1 MLNSASGSKSNE
13 DENNNNSNVDLKK
26 IIKLGLDEEE
36 KTGDAQNVEVDK
48 RPSDCNQWIRYPP
61 LIQKITARIGNED
74 DDQVVK
80 EKGKGATN
88 PESVAQK
95 LSDQDVGI
103 LNDYVNMWK
112 KSIEQL
118 LDRLKDTIP
127 AEGMI
132 GEVHYWRD
140 LSRILDG
147 IQGELK
153 QPQVEMTIQIL
164 LMRIEFEKKKSG
176 AG

>member
-1 MLNSASGSKSNE
+1 MIKETGS
-13 DENNNNSNVDLKK
+13 
-26 IIKLGLDEEE
+26 
-36 KTGDAQNVEVDK
+36 
-48 RPSDCNQWIRYPP
+48 
-61 LIQKITARIGNED
+61 
-74 DDQVVK
+74 
-80 EKGKGATN
+80 KGATN

-95 LSDQDVGI
+95 LSDKDVGV

-118 LDRLKDTIP
+118 LDRLKDTVP

-147 IQGELK
+147 IQAELK
-153 QPQVEMTIQIL
+153 QP
-164 LMRIEFEKKKSG
+164 
-176 AG
+176 

>member
-1 MLNSASGSKSNE
+1 MIKETGS
-13 DENNNNSNVDLKK
+13 
-26 IIKLGLDEEE
+26 
-36 KTGDAQNVEVDK
+36 
-48 RPSDCNQWIRYPP
+48 
-61 LIQKITARIGNED
+61 
-74 DDQVVK
+74 
-80 EKGKGATN
+80 KGATN

-95 LSDQDVGI
+95 LSDKDVGV

-118 LDRLKDTIP
+118 LDRLKDTVP

-147 IQGELK
+147 IQAELK
-153 QPQVEMTIQIL
+153 
-164 LMRIEFEKKKSG
+164 
-176 AG
+176 

>member
-1 MLNSASGSKSNE
+1 M
-13 DENNNNSNVDLKK
+13 
-26 IIKLGLDEEE
+26 IKE
-36 KTGDAQNVEVDK
+36 TG
-48 RPSDCNQWIRYPP
+48 
-61 LIQKITARIGNED
+61 
-74 DDQVVK
+74 
-80 EKGKGATN
+80 GKGATN

-95 LSDQDVGI
+95 LSDKDVGV

-118 LDRLKDTIP
+118 LDRLKDTVP

-147 IQGELK
+147 IQAELK
-153 QPQVEMTIQIL
+153 QP
-164 LMRIEFEKKKSG
+164 
-176 AG
+176 

>member
-1 MLNSASGSKSNE
+1 MG
-13 DENNNNSNVDLKK
+13 
-26 IIKLGLDEEE
+26 
-36 KTGDAQNVEVDK
+36 T
-48 RPSDCNQWIRYPP
+48 
-61 LIQKITARIGNED
+61 D
-74 DDQVVK
+74 DDQVIK
-80 EKGKGATN
+80 KDGKGATN

-95 LSDQDVGI
+95 LSDQDVGV

-147 IQGELK
+147 I
-153 QPQVEMTIQIL
+153 
-164 LMRIEFEKKKSG
+164 
-176 AG
+176 

>member
-1 MLNSASGSKSNE
+1 VIKETGS
-13 DENNNNSNVDLKK
+13 
-26 IIKLGLDEEE
+26 
-36 KTGDAQNVEVDK
+36 
-48 RPSDCNQWIRYPP
+48 
-61 LIQKITARIGNED
+61 
-74 DDQVVK
+74 
-80 EKGKGATN
+80 KGATN

-95 LSDQDVGI
+95 LSDKDVGV

-118 LDRLKDTIP
+118 LDRLKDTVP

-147 IQGELK
+147 IQAELK
-153 QPQVEMTIQIL
+153 QP
-164 LMRIEFEKKKSG
+164 
-176 AG
+176 